1 MRRESSRSFKLQS
14 VKTMDA
20 RGVFFVQHSSTR
32 TESSFNMTRVFSS
45 GGPREASHQS
55 LFLRN
60 SRGMP
65 RSSRRASVVL
75 PVCLSLSKRVGG
87 MHLAS
92 SSGGTFSITSA
103 RDGMYLPNSCSE
115 SLPISSA
122 REGTGSSVT
131 SSAGA
136 VSAAGAASGGLSAA
150 SVSSSCNAP
159 RRVIKAARALRCMD
173 VGGVSFIIKHAPRHD
188 TSARFSCCCIHN
200 RGTGKGM

>member
-1 MRRESSRSFKLQS
+1 MRRDSSWSFKLQS

-92 SSGGTFSITSA
+92 SSGGSVS
-103 RDGMYLPNSCSE
+103 M
-115 SLPISSA
+115 ISV
-122 REGTGSSVT
+122 RERTGSSVT

-173 VGGVSFIIKHAPRHD
+173 AGGVSFIIIHVPRHD